1 MICIFT
7 VQWEQLQKQNV
18 QTQGFRFAK
27 STRMNVLSQ
36 IRQWLYFCVYF
47 NVNILPA
54 SPRNLCMFMELMSNT
69 SGYRHCKNVLSGI
82 KFFHGATGKDFP
94 DDDFLLETTMQGLK
108 RRLAGTPKQ
117 VLPIDPV
124 MLRRMYRFVDISK
137 PSELSA
143 WCGFLLAFYCLFRKA
158 NLCPEENM
166 DNPSMVL
173 KRSDIVVDEELQ
185 HVLVYVN
192 FSKTNQ
198 YMQRSHVI
206 PIPRNSDPALDLYSH
221 IKLLFTKVKASPD
234 STALLFSAR
243 QFINHRSFTE
253 KLKTLIKK
261 AGLDPSLYSGHSFR
275 RGGASYL
282 YSVGGTTLMVQV
294 LGEWSSQIYTRY
306 LSLSVEDRLEAQQL
320 IANNISSTVGFM
332 ELSDLHHNPR

>member
-1 MICIFT
+1 MICIFI
-7 VQWEQLQKQNV
+7 VQWEQLQRQNV

-27 STRMNVLSQ
+27 STRTNVLSQ

-47 NVNILPA
+47 KVNILPA

-82 KFFHGATGKDFP
+82 KFLHGATGRDFP
-94 DDDFLLETTMQGLK
+94 EDDFLLETTMQGLK

-137 PSELSA
+137 SSELSA

-158 NLCPEENM
+158 NLCPKENM
-166 DNPSMVL
+166 GNPSMVL

-185 HVLVYVN
+185 QVLVYVN

-221 IKLLFTKVKASPD
+221 IQLLFTKVKASPD
-234 STALLFSAR
+234 SPALSFSSR

-261 AGLDPSLYSGHSFR
+261 AGLDPSLYSGHRFR

-294 LGEWSSQIYTRY
+294 LGE
-306 LSLSVEDRLEAQQL
+306 
-320 IANNISSTVGFM
+320 
-332 ELSDLHHNPR
+332 